1 MQFSKALGNKETT
14 MEAKLKHLEMIQG
27 IINRMAGNSF
37 LLKGWSVTLISA
49 LFALA
54 AKDSNQYF
62 LYLAYFPCVAF
73 WSLDGYFLWQERMYR
88 KLYQQVSAKNADE
101 IDFDMNATKF
111 IEDVDSWFSVCFSTT
126 LRLFHGVILGVI
138 VLIMIIIISTGS
150 I

>member
-1 MQFSKALGNKETT
+1 

>member
-1 MQFSKALGNKETT
+1 MET
-14 MEAKLKHLEMIQG
+14 KLKHLEMTQG

-54 AKDSNQYF
+54 AKDSNPLF
-62 LYLAYFPCVAF
+62 LYLAYFPCAAF
-73 WSLDGYFLWQERMYR
+73 WSLDGYFLWQEKMYR
-88 KLYQQVSAKNADE
+88 KLYQNVAGKDAES

-111 IEDVDSWFSVCFSTT
+111 ESEVDSWLSVCFSTT
-126 LRLFHGVILGVI
+126 LKLFHGVIFGVI
-138 VLIMIIIISTGS
+138 VLIMLIIILKGS

>member
-1 MQFSKALGNKETT
+1 

-49 LFALA
+49 LFALS
-54 AKDSNQYF
+54 AKDSNQFF

-88 KLYQQVSAKNADE
+88 KLYQDVAKKDLE
-101 IDFDMNATKF
+101 SIDFDMNATKF
-111 IEDVDSWFSVCFSTT
+111 KDKVDSLFSTCLSST
-126 LRLFHGVILGVI
+126 LRLFHGVIFGVI
-138 VLIMIIIISTGS
+138 VLIMLIIISIGS
-150 I
+150 

>member
-1 MQFSKALGNKETT
+1 

-54 AKDSNQYF
+54 AKDSNQFF
-62 LYLAYFPCVAF
+62 LYSAYFPCLAF

-88 KLYQQVSAKNADE
+88 KLYQDVSKKDQE
-101 IDFDMNATKF
+101 SIDFDMNTIKF
-111 IEDVDSWFSVCFSTT
+111 EVKVDSWFFTCFSPTI
-126 LRLFHGVILGVI
+126 RLFHGVIFGVI
-138 VLIMIIIISTGS
+138 VLIMLLIICKGS
-150 I
+150 L

>member
-1 MQFSKALGNKETT
+1 
-14 MEAKLKHLEMIQG
+14 MEAKLKHLEMTQG

-54 AKDSNQYF
+54 AKDSNQLF

-88 KLYQQVSAKNADE
+88 KLYQDIAKKSE
-101 IDFDMNATKF
+101 ESIDFDMNATKF
-111 IEDVDSWFSVCFSTT
+111 KDEVDSWFSICFSTT
-126 LRLFHGVILGVI
+126 LKLFHGVIFGVI
-138 VLIMIIIISTGS
+138 VLIMLIIIFKGS
-150 I
+150 V